1 MIEQR
6 YILNLSDG
14 ASWGFCAAPEIHG
27 WLDALAK
34 IMQLRRSTEPA
45 SHRLVLAP
53 MGDGTAP
60 PLDEPGPSSG
70 WDVLKQG
77 SVLRVWSHEE
87 CTDTVMELDEQ
98 FTDHPEIR
106 YIDMWSALRVL
117 HRHAVRGGGGPFHA
131 TLAELD
137 GKGILIA
144 ASGDTGKSTCYRRFP
159 APWNPLCDDQV
170 LIIHRGDGAYM
181 VHPFPTWSDYLWRN
195 SDNTWDCSHSV
206 PIAALFFLEQADEDT
221 VTPLP
226 LGEATA
232 RTFKCS
238 KEVWESH
245 WNRLD
250 DKKKRRQTEQV
261 FLNGTDLVKN
271 VPVFRLLATRHGR
284 FWEEIEKVL

>member
-1 MIEQR
+1 VIEQR

-27 WLDALAK
+27 WLDALAG
-34 IMQLRRSTEPA
+34 IMQLKRSTEPV
-45 SHRLVLAP
+45 SHRLVFAP
-53 MGDGTAP
+53 MGNGAAP

-70 WDVLKQG
+70 WDVFKQG

-98 FTDHPEIR
+98 FIDHPEIR
-106 YIDMWSALRVL
+106 YIGMWSALRVL
-117 HRHAVRGGGGPFHA
+117 HRHAVRAGGGPFHA

-159 APWNPLCDDQV
+159 APWNPLCDDQA
-170 LIIHRGDGAYM
+170 LIIHRGNGAYT

-195 SDNTWDCSHSV
+195 SDNTWNCGYSA
-206 PIAALFFLEQADEDT
+206 PLAAVFFLEQAAEDSAI
-221 VTPLP
+221 PLP
-226 LGEATA
+226 LGEAAA

-250 DKKKRRQTEQV
+250 DEKKRRQTEQV
-261 FLNGTDLVKN
+261 FLNGTELVKK
-271 VPVFRLLATRHGR
+271 VPVFRLRATRHGR